1 MEKMERDEWF
11 EKSYCLCCQVS
22 SSGNTV
28 AHVIGLEVV
37 FLGLLW
43 FLFLLAIDLL
53 PLDMSLESYSYH
65 SKICAGHE
73 KNKRRSD
80 WCEGPKIK
88 KRKYKADFFSAL
100 AAMT

>member
-53 PLDMSLESYSYH
+53 PLDIQKAVKLARIVEDFILLQVNRIVCIF
-65 SKICAGHE
+65 KID
-73 KNKRRSD
+73 K
-80 WCEGPKIK
+80 
-88 KRKYKADFFSAL
+88 
-100 AAMT
+100 